1 MDEQALQSALD
12 EQTQRGVP
20 LGRILVSKGVL
31 DEETLAEAIAFQ
43 ADAARIH
50 LDADLVRASAG
61 LLPVDLCVQERLLPV
76 AAGPGRP
83 ILIAAARPVDEQAM
97 ERLHSLL
104 GYEPEQRIARES
116 EIAAGLRLLRGDAH
130 AFKAHIT
137 PLLGDIL
144 LDKGLIE
151 SKVLA
156 TALEGYRPDQHGRIG
171 DFLVRQGIV
180 TLDAIHAAVGV
191 QQRILTLSSADGVG
205 AHA

>member
-1 MDEQALQSALD
+1 MRTWCGRARACCPWTCACRSAFC
-12 EQTQRGVP
+12 P
-20 LGRILVSKGVL
+20 
-31 DEETLAEAIAFQ
+31 
-43 ADAARIH
+43 
-50 LDADLVRASAG
+50 SA
-61 LLPVDLCVQERLLPV
+61 
-76 AAGPGRP
+76 PG
-83 ILIAAARPVDEQAM
+83 
-97 ERLHSLL
+97 
-104 GYEPEQRIARES
+104 QRIARES

-130 AFKAHIT
+130 AFKVHAT